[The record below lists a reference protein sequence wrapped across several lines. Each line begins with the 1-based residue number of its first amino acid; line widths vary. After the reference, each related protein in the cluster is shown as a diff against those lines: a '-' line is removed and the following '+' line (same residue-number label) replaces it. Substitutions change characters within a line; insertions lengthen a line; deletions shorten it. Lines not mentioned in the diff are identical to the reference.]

1 MLALALALVLST
13 PPATRLQYERKCLH
27 CHSEELAEKPRLTE
41 AQWRTV
47 IARERK
53 RAPVLISKGDVPA
66 LARYLTQ
73 VLKRTPKKPKPVPA
87 PITPSPLEPAV
98 VATPEP
104 LPPIPEP
111 EPEVEPEP
119 SPNDVT
125 IPPPAP
131 IPEAPPAPELSA
143 ELLALEV
150 EGFDRMQARCSKC
163 HTLGRVYQK
172 LDSLETAL
180 TTLTRMRLKT
190 GSGISRADARLLE
203 AYLRAQLDDDDDAR
217 ARR

>member
-111 EPEVEPEP
+111 ETDLEPEADP
-119 SPNDVT
+119 TLPT
-125 IPPPAP
+125 AAP

-190 GSGISRADARLLE
+190 GSGISRADVRLLE
-203 AYLRAQLDDDDDAR
+203 AYLRAQLDDDEDDGR